1 MTFISCFSHDPC
13 KDSFPNPVIIEQG
26 EKLVRRPAVAG
37 QFYSDD
43 KSRLI
48 SEIKRCFESPIG
60 PGDSAP
66 PASKKKR
73 STVGAVSP
81 HAGYVY
87 SGPVAAHLYRR
98 LWGQEPP
105 KTVVIMGPN
114 HTGFGAGVA
123 ITSEAFQTP
132 LGTVKTDGQLI
143 GNLVDDLIIED
154 AAAHAYEHSLEVQI
168 PFMQY
173 IGWDPLIVPIC
184 IGAQDFETLTAVGEK
199 LRSAVSGRNDVLMI
213 ASSDMSHY
221 VPPKVAKELDMKA
234 IDCILAMDSR
244 RLYQTIITK
253 NITMCGFA
261 PTIVMMEALK
271 GSKAELLKYATSGD
285 VRPMNEVVGYAA
297 VSLER

>member
-1 MTFISCFSHDPC
+1 
-13 KDSFPNPVIIEQG
+13 
-26 EKLVRRPAVAG
+26 VRRPAVAG
-37 QFYSDD
+37 QFYSED
-43 KSRLI
+43 KGRLI
-48 SEIKRCFESPIG
+48 SEIKSCFESPIG

-66 PASKKKR
+66 PVSKKRR

-81 HAGYVY
+81 HAGYVF
-87 SGPVAAHLYRR
+87 SGPVAAHLYRK
-98 LWGQEPP
+98 LWAQEPP

-132 LGTVKTDGQLI
+132 LGTVKTDGELI
-143 GNLVDDLIIED
+143 GDLVGDLIIDDSE
-154 AAAHAYEHSLEVQI
+154 AHAYEHSLEVQI

-173 IGWDPLIVPIC
+173 IGWNPLIVPIC

-199 LRSAVSGRNDVLMI
+199 LRKTIAGRDDVLII

-234 IDCILAMDSR
+234 IECILAMDPR
-244 RLYQTIITK
+244 RLYETIITK

-261 PTIVMMEALK
+261 PTVVMIDALK

-285 VRPMNEVVGYAA
+285 VRPMGEVVGYASI
-297 VSLER
+297 SLDR